1 MKTEY
6 NTVSAVLAVA
16 LGALSSYF
24 LRLLI
29 PMIVLILV
37 MVLDYCTGMAKAW
50 IRGELSSRKG
60 VRGILKKLSYLII
73 VVVAGV
79 MDWLIA
85 DGLQGVGV
93 EYKLPFLLGA
103 IVTIWLIINELI
115 SILENVAAAGG
126 PVPAW
131 LTKLLSH
138 VKGTVDAKAGATDE
152 NVQEVHTNDRN

>member
-6 NTVSAVLAVA
+6 NSVAAVLAVA

-29 PMIVLILV
+29 PLIVLLLV
-37 MVLDYCTGMAKAW
+37 MLLDYVTGMVKAW
-50 IRGELSSRKG
+50 IKGELSSRIG
-60 VRGILKKLSYLII
+60 VRGIIKKVCYLVI
-73 VVVAGV
+73 VVVAGI
-79 MDWLIA
+79 MDWLIS
-85 DGLQGVGV
+85 DGLQSIGVA
-93 EYKLPFLLGA
+93 YKLPFLLGA
-103 IVTIWLIINELI
+103 IVAVWLIINELI

-138 VKGTVDAKAGATDE
+138 IKGTVEAKAGATDE